1 MSNVIII
8 NTEDDEKAVIEMIK
22 KAKGKKLLVAIH
34 SLEDDDTPVSFEP
47 KHKSECIGMLEM
59 SKTIAA
65 VMKEVTGMRSDIGNL
80 RNGIGNLVSEITQ
93 LKLYDE
99 YQKDLKKLK
108 HIGHE
113 KTILFPI
120 NDA

>member
-59 SKTIAA
+59 SKTKLTA
-65 VMKEVTGMRSDIGNL
+65 VLFFWIGARYVPHL
-80 RNGIGNLVSEITQ
+80 MS
-93 LKLYDE
+93 
-99 YQKDLKKLK
+99 
-108 HIGHE
+108 
-113 KTILFPI
+113 
-120 NDA
+120 A

>member
-47 KHKSECIGMLEM
+47 KHKSECIGMLDM

-65 VMKEVTGMRSDIGNL
+65 VMKEVTGLRSDVTSLCTSVRQL
-80 RNGIGNLVSEITQ
+80 R
-93 LKLYDE
+93 LYDE

-108 HIGHE
+108 PIGYE
-113 KTILFPI
+113 RTILFPI
-120 NDA
+120 NES